1 MTALP
6 ATTDWTGGAITE
18 GGFKTAQ
25 GNLHDYLAGL
35 LGTDGT
41 QATALSTIGSL
52 LAGTVT
58 KTSSYTVVA
67 GDVGKLIDCTTGT
80 WSLILTAAATLGTG
94 FVFGVK
100 NSGAGVITIDPNGS
114 ELVDGVATIAL
125 NAGESCLLSCNGTAW
140 ISVAKPAVI
149 ATAGRLIK
157 FTTITATNAEWAKQ
171 AATTQIIACCI
182 SAGSGGGNAGAAT
195 AGYAGLQGQQGNIAW
210 GSLASGLTSTFVATI
225 GAGGGSGANGGATS
239 FKTSTPT
246 TIASAIGAVGG
257 RAGVWGTSM
266 TGQDGAPLLGPGGV
280 GTSLN
285 GGSAAANSAAG
296 GASGRGNGS
305 AAGTGGSGG
314 SGIIYVWE
322 FA

>member
-140 ISVAKPAVI
+140 ISVAKIIPAAVI
-149 ATAGRLIK
+149 ATAGEV
-157 FTTITATNAEWAKQ
+157 TTGTDNTKMVTPL
-171 AATTQIIACCI
+171 AAQ
-182 SAGSGGGNAGAAT
+182 
-195 AGYAGLQGQQGNIAW
+195 GL
-210 GSLASGLTSTFVATI
+210 LVA
-225 GAGGGSGANGGATS
+225 
-239 FKTSTPT
+239 
-246 TIASAIGAVGG
+246 
-257 RAGVWGTSM
+257 
-266 TGQDGAPLLGPGGV
+266 
-280 GTSLN
+280 
-285 GGSAAANSAAG
+285 
-296 GASGRGNGS
+296 
-305 AAGTGGSGG
+305 AAGTIPAAQSGNVNGTATTMTKLVEFYVPRTGTITTTMYIKATSSNPTITGRIYKNGSPVGTTRTTTLNTYQAFSENIAVTKG
-314 SGIIYVWE
+314 DLIQLYGMTSNVVYSYDEYLKLFEAFPPDYFQTV
-322 FA
+322 